1 MSLADPESQ
10 TRFPPYHQA
19 KNAASTPSAIRE
31 TKEQDAHH
39 DTEVEVGYS
48 RNRQEPLTIEFRGRK
63 TELTLSTYRLF
74 TYIHELNRA
83 EGRTEFEFMEI
94 AEAMSGDD
102 CGLSKTAI
110 ETLVRRLNLS
120 LEKLLSPIRLKYNR
134 EVLYIVKRQV

>member
-1 MSLADPESQ
+1 
-10 TRFPPYHQA
+10 
-19 KNAASTPSAIRE
+19 
-31 TKEQDAHH
+31 
-39 DTEVEVGYS
+39 
-48 RNRQEPLTIEFRGRK
+48 
-63 TELTLSTYRLF
+63 
-74 TYIHELNRA
+74 LNRA